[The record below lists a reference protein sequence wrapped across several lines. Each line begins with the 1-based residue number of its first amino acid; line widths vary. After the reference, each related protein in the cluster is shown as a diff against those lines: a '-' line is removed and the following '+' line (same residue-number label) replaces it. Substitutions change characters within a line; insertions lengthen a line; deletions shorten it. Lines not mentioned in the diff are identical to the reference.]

1 MLDLFMSQHSH
12 GISECLLMASLGD
25 VRSLRPKWKSN
36 CSYMKM
42 ETTWKWKHDLKKKK
56 TFKQNL

>member
-1 MLDLFMSQHSH
+1 MLDLFMARRSH

-42 ETTWKWKHDLKKKK
+42 ETTWKGKHDLKKKK
-56 TFKQNL
+56 LN